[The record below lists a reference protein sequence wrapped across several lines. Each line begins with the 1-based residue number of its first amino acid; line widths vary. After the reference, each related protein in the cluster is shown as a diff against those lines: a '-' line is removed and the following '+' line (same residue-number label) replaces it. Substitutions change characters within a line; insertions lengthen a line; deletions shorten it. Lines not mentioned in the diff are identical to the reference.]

1 MDNPE
6 ETAAAIVA
14 GARVV
19 ALVGASPNR
28 NRPSNIVARY
38 LISHGFEVMPVRPK
52 VKEILGRTCYAG
64 LKDIPDAVDIV
75 DVFRKPEACPDIAR
89 EAVAIG
95 AKVLWLQEGIVS
107 DEAARIAR
115 SGGLQVVM
123 DRCIKK
129 VHHEMKP

>member
-1 MDNPE
+1 MDNTE
-6 ETAAAIVA
+6 EIAAAIVA
-14 GARVV
+14 GARVI

-28 NRPSNIVARY
+28 DRPSNIVARY

-64 LKDIPDAVDIV
+64 LRDIPDAVDIV

>member
-1 MDNPE
+1 MDNTE
-6 ETAAAIVA
+6 EIAAAIVA
-14 GARVV
+14 GARVI

-64 LKDIPDAVDIV
+64 LRDIPDAVDIV

>member
-1 MDNPE
+1 MDNTE
-6 ETAAAIVA
+6 EIAAAIVA
-14 GARVV
+14 GARVI

-28 NRPSNIVARY
+28 DRPSNIVARY

-129 VHHEMKP
+129 VHQEMRP

>member
-1 MDNPE
+1 MDNTE
-6 ETAAAIVA
+6 EIAAAIVA

-64 LKDIPDAVDIV
+64 LRDIPDAVDIV

>member
-1 MDNPE
+1 MDNTE
-6 ETAAAIVA
+6 EIAAAIVA
-14 GARVV
+14 GARVI

-28 NRPSNIVARY
+28 DRPSNIVARY

-64 LKDIPDAVDIV
+64 LRDIPDAVDIV

-129 VHHEMKP
+129 VHQEMRP